1 MSQYQSIGA
10 RVAYRR
16 RFFESRARNFAS
28 HRHENPGRV
37 AFGSSLWLRFAR
49 CVARSVIVVAG
60 KFASILICGLA
71 AELRNSQPQSVLRF
85 CVFGGQGFFG
95 FRRNWKFF
103 AEEIEFIL
111 VLAHSHFLSRK
122 TRFNTHHFDADVAI
136 SFEAGLKCGCPPIL
150 RACADPPETANLR
163 ERYFCGA
170 AIQCQRAST
179 TAA

>member
-1 MSQYQSIGA
+1 M
-10 RVAYRR
+10 
-16 RFFESRARNFAS
+16 
-28 HRHENPGRV
+28 
-37 AFGSSLWLRFAR
+37 WLRFAR
-49 CVARSVIVVAG
+49 CVAHSIIVVAG

-136 SFEAGLKCGCPPIL
+136 SFEAGLKCGCPPYS
-150 RACADPPETANLR
+150 RACAEPPETTYLR

-170 AIQCQRAST
+170 AIQCQAT
-179 TAA
+179 TTSCLIAPPLYLTYLILSRT